1 MLGVAVLMAAA
12 SMPGQTVLMALFN
25 SSIRE
30 SLELTV
36 TQVSLAYTIGTIVAS
51 LPLPVVGRVADRLG
65 LRLTITGVS
74 LGAIASLLLLREA
87 TGILSLG
94 VCFFL
99 VRLLGQGSM
108 GMLAGHTIAM
118 WFERRLGT
126 AHSVLAIGGFA
137 AASAITPMP
146 TGWMIEHHGWR
157 FAVLVCAVA
166 VALLTLPPLLFLF
179 RNKPEDIGQHL
190 AGDPVEHA
198 THDVLHGGTPPPGD
212 PAFTVRQAAATR
224 SFWILAANMMMTGLV
239 GTALLF
245 HMQLMLA
252 QAGLPG
258 KERQAASAILPW
270 PISFGVAM
278 LVVGWLVDRL
288 DPAKILPV
296 SLVLQASAIVTCLA
310 AARGM
315 AGETLTIPL
324 MMVGM
329 GVYGMSQATVM
340 GVANPTIARYY
351 GRTHHGA
358 IRGFVSTAIVMGT
371 GAGPYIFALGYDL
384 GGKDFTGVMLLF
396 ACLAVPLGVAAALL
410 RRPAP
415 PAERDLTPEPDEPD
429 PPGAAL

>member
-25 SSIRE
+25 VSIRE

-74 LGAIASLLLLREA
+74 LGFIASLLLLREA

-137 AASAITPMP
+137 AASAVTPMP

-190 AGDPVEHA
+190 DGDPVEYT
-198 THDVLHGGTPPPGD
+198 THDVLHGGEPPPGD
-212 PAFTVRQAAATR
+212 PAFTLRDAMARRAY
-224 SFWILAANMMMTGLV
+224 WILVCCAAWLGVV
-239 GTALLF
+239 GTAGLF
-245 HMQLMLA
+245 HMQPMLES
-252 QAGLPG
+252 AGADPSDANKAIAPFPITAAIFTLLGGVLIDRFPPHKLLPIG
-258 KERQAASAILPW
+258 PLLCTVASLVWLGAMHEGINAPPVASMGLGMGLC
-270 PISFGVAM
+270 GVAH
-278 LVVGWLVDRL
+278 G
-288 DPAKILPV
+288 I
-296 SLVLQASAIVTCLA
+296 
-310 AARGM
+310 
-315 AGETLTIPL
+315 
-324 MMVGM
+324 
-329 GVYGMSQATVM
+329 GMSA
-340 GVANPTIARYY
+340 ANPTLARYF

-358 IRGFVSTAIVMGT
+358 IRGVMGMMIVGAT
-371 GAGPYIFALGYDL
+371 GLGPIAAGAAYEWSGGTFVEVVIAFAGAG
-384 GGKDFTGVMLLF
+384 
-396 ACLAVPLGVAAALL
+396 VPLTLAALML
-410 RRPAP
+410 RRPRAP
-415 PAERDLTPEPDEPD
+415 VR
-429 PPGAAL
+429 